1 MLSAIF
7 VTFTTT
13 ETLKLVNLYIA
24 LLEISFLLRKIYAQ
38 ATAAIFP
45 GWVIS
50 TLKTLH
56 FRFHKTYGHQLCQ

>member
-1 MLSAIF
+1 MLSTIF

-13 ETLKLVNLYIA
+13 YTLKLVNLYIA

-45 GWVIS
+45 SWVIS

-56 FRFHKTYGHQLCQ
+56 FRFHKTYGHQLWQ